1 MKIESKEKDLGT
13 LFYGYGWGIGNGD
26 GLSLLDLDADGWR
39 VESRAV
45 DGSNGLAESKE
56 GTLKH
61 QGSSSISVD
70 GDVVGGALL
79 GLLGVPVGV
88 DTQVKRRD
96 NTGVD
101 SVNTEDLETQ
111 VQRGNNVHSESDEGR
126 LAGTLGRGS
135 RDGTKDGVSSIGASG
150 SKSLGVRSEVE
161 GVVMALDLESLAGV
175 GDELGGAG
183 EGAGTEL
190 DLGLAG
196 EATVPVDG
204 PGARGGTASVEQE
217 VFGGLD
223 ENVQRD
229 GTGDSNVGTEVKDT
243 GDRESKQG
251 DGGNDG
257 ESRSGD
263 VDTGQSQHGVG
274 WAVDGVGATTVLLL
288 DVDASRVVDLGGAG
302 DLGAGDAPVEAVD
315 LSGEDVLDAGL
326 LPGHVSLGYSF
337 ETNG

>member
-1 MKIESKEKDLGT
+1 M
-13 LFYGYGWGIGNGD
+13 GD
-26 GLSLLDLDADGWR
+26 GLSFLDLDADGGR

-56 GTLKH
+56 GTLEH
-61 QGSSSISVD
+61 QSSPSISVD
-70 GDVVGGALL
+70 SHVVGGALL

-88 DTQVKRRD
+88 DAQVQGRD

-101 SVNTEDLETQ
+101 SVKTKDLETQ
-111 VQRGNNVHSESDEGR
+111 VQRGNNVHSESDKGR
-126 LAGTLGRGS
+126 LAGTLGGGS
-135 RDGTKDGVSSIGASG
+135 RDGSKDGVSSIGASG
-150 SKSLGVRSEVE
+150 SESLGVRSEVE
-161 GVVMALDLESLAGV
+161 GVVVTLDLESLAGV

-217 VFGGLD
+217 VLGGLD

-229 GTGDSNVGTEVKDT
+229 GTSDSNISTEVKDT
-243 GDRESKQG
+243 GDRESKQW

-257 ESRSGD
+257 EGRGGD
-263 VDTGQSQHGVG
+263 VDTGQGQHGVG
-274 WAVDGVGATTVLLL
+274 WAVGATTVLLL
-288 DVDASRVVDLGGAG
+288 DVDAGRVVDLGGTG
-302 DLGAGDAPVEAVD
+302 DLGAGDAPLEAVN
-315 LSGEDVLDAGL
+315 LAGEDVLDAGL
-326 LPGHVSLGYSF
+326 LPSHVSLGC
-337 ETNG
+337 